1 MVEVRGQ
8 VERASAQAAAEPTV
22 ISDVWSRSGSKYRV
36 RAIVLLVINM
46 LLFGGVGCFAFWL
59 RQGR

>member
-36 RAIVLLVINM
+36 RAIVLLVIYAAT
-46 LLFGGVGCFAFWL
+46 LAAVAFY
-59 RQGR
+59 G